1 MLMNPAVRSSSTESS
16 NTVAFDNVDYAAAAD
31 DGDGGNDTV
40 VTVRVVGHDGECD
53 YGGGDMMIIVLLVDI
68 TMEMVVIMV
77 ILVVM
82 VIMAIMVVV
91 VVVVMMMMH

>member
-40 VTVRVVGHDGECD
+40 VTVRVVGL
-53 YGGGDMMIIVLLVDI
+53 MMVN
-68 TMEMVVIMV
+68 VIMV
-77 ILVVM
+77 A
-82 VIMAIMVVV
+82 VI
-91 VVVVMMMMH
+91 